1 MMVKLLRLLKRRYKR
16 RDREIREMLRDL
28 LDYEPDPDN
37 ITVDS
42 LPCRFTL
49 YIHDILDKHIDPLV
63 LYVFTTIWEA
73 KGAAGVILNGED
85 YYEAAWDEI
94 KDAIQTILGRD
105 GYAD

>member
-1 MMVKLLRLLKRRYKR
+1 MMVKLLRQLRRKFKR

-28 LDYEPDPDN
+28 LDYEPHPDN
-37 ITVDS
+37 IAVNS
-42 LPCRFTL
+42 LPCELTS
-49 YIHDILDKHIDPLV
+49 YIWDILDEHIDPLI

-85 YYEAAWDEI
+85 YYEVVWDEI
-94 KDAIQTILGRD
+94 KDTIQTILERD